1 MKPGFIVIG
10 KANCLVRPKL
20 KSTQFSNDEESKPF
34 GILPQKQCPPSFS
47 REWFSIWL
55 LEKLFSSGVCPTC
68 PQLTRIMLAK
78 VFRSRKMNVASA
90 WLLHPGSS
98 KQVNK
103 QARLNWYTGECP
115 SCETALIGLATK
127 HIVERYS
134 VPALQGLNFQ
144 TVIWLSQ
151 SYIQEH
157 KWISVFA
164 TNKFQEC
171 Q

>member
-20 KSTQFSNDEESKPF
+20 KSTEHSNDEESKPF
-34 GILPQKQCPPSFS
+34 GILPQKHCPPSFS
-47 REWFSIWL
+47 REGFSIWL
-55 LEKLFSSGVCPTC
+55 SEKLFSSGVCPTC

-115 SCETALIGLATK
+115 SCETALIGLANK
-127 HIVERYS
+127 AYS
-134 VPALQGLNFQ
+134 GKIFCACTSGFELPDSDM
-144 TVIWLSQ
+144 VISILFFCLAC
-151 SYIQEH
+151 IL
-157 KWISVFA
+157 
-164 TNKFQEC
+164 
-171 Q
+171 